1 MLGYNE
7 EYFNWQKNIGKI
19 GGYLNKFKF
28 ESEINEKDILMDF
41 GCGGGYLLD
50 NFPNKEKIGFEINK
64 SAWNEIKSKGI
75 KVVDNFDEIDD
86 NSVDCIISNHAM
98 EHVPLPLNTLKNLYK
113 KLKHNSKLI
122 HLHMKT
128 YNDDN
133 LFC

>member
-86 NSVDCIISNHAM
+86 NSVDCIISNPANVTKLPKVIGH
-98 EHVPLPLNTLKNLYK
+98 HVCK
-113 KLKHNSKLI
+113 
-122 HLHMKT
+122 
-128 YNDDN
+128 
-133 LFC
+133 C